1 MLIKVDIDMKAELI
15 HGFSN
20 KTRLQILECIQHQ
33 EKTVSQ
39 IVEEIDGNQSSI
51 SQHLACLRGCGLI
64 VSRQEGKYVYYSIR
78 NEHVSKLLNMFDDV
92 LMDVHSDMRTCE
104 NHIV

>member
-1 MLIKVDIDMKAELI
+1 MSNVALETKVEFI
-15 HGFSN
+15 HGFAH
-20 KTRLQILECIQHQ
+20 KTRIQILDCIKDN

-39 IVEEIDGNQSSI
+39 IVEELDGNQSSI

-64 VSRQEGKYVYYSIR
+64 VSRQEGKFVYYRIR
-78 NEHVSKLLNMFDDV
+78 NEKIYLLLSMFDEV
-92 LMDVHSDMRTCE
+92 LIDLHSNPSSCE

>member
-1 MLIKVDIDMKAELI
+1 MTTINIDLKTELI

-20 KTRLQILECIQHQ
+20 KTRLQILESIKYE

-39 IVEEIDGNQSSI
+39 IIEEIAGNQSSI

-64 VSRQEGKYVYYSIR
+64 VSRQEGKYVYYKIR
-78 NEHVSKLLNMFDDV
+78 NEQISRLLTAFDDV
-92 LMDVHSDMRTCE
+92 LLDVQNDMNTCE
-104 NHIV
+104 NRIS